1 MQTAQALF
9 AFASAHT
16 GEIALGVSLFLV
28 TLIGSMAV
36 VALMLVR
43 LPPDHLLRSE
53 DAPFWPGRP
62 AWMRLLARV
71 GKNVLGAL
79 LVVVGILLSLPGVPG
94 QGVLTIL
101 IGVMLVDIPGK
112 RRLERRILG
121 APRVLGSV
129 NRLRA
134 RFHHPPLLLHP
145 VHPAHAAHAVTRHSA
160 S

>member
-1 MQTAQALF
+1 MDTAQALL

-28 TLIGSMAV
+28 TLVGSMAV
-36 VALMLVR
+36 VATILVKMA
-43 LPPDHLLRSE
+43 PDYLLTPE

-62 AWMRLLARV
+62 AWVRVLARV
-71 GKNVLGAL
+71 GKNLLGVL
-79 LVVVGILLSLPGVPG
+79 LVVVGVLLSMPGVPG

-112 RRLERRILG
+112 RRLERRLLG
-121 APRVLGSV
+121 HPRVFCSV

-134 RFHHPPLLLHP
+134 RFHQPPILLPHAP
-145 VHPAHAAHAVTRHSA
+145 HAHAAHHATTHGA
-160 S
+160 P